1 MSFDLG
7 LGGKTVLITGGSK
20 GIGLACAQGFA
31 AAGCDLVLV
40 SRDAVALATA
50 ADAVRG
56 AAQVKVATHAA
67 DLGDAGARE
76 NLAAAHPDID
86 ILVNNAGAIP
96 GGRVQDLSFARWSEA
111 WALKVMGYIHL
122 TMLYLPLMEARRA
135 GVILNIIGM
144 AGRSPRADYV
154 CGATGNA
161 SLIAFTEAVG
171 GRSVDAGVR
180 VLGLNP
186 AATKTDR
193 IQRLARTK
201 AAAKFGDENRWEDT
215 LADLPLGRAIDPS
228 EVADLAVFLAS
239 VRAAYIS
246 GTVVDLDGGGRNR
259 G

>member
-1 MSFDLG
+1 MSFDLN
-7 LGGKTVLITGGSK
+7 LAGKTVLITGGSK
-20 GIGLACAQGFA
+20 GIGLACAEAYA

-40 SRDAVALATA
+40 SRGAEGLAAA
-50 ADAVRG
+50 ADAIRSR
-56 AAQVKVATHAA
+56 AQVKIATHAA
-67 DLGDAGARE
+67 DLGDAAARE
-76 NLAAAHPDID
+76 NLFAAHPDID

-122 TMLYLPLMEARRA
+122 TMLYLPTMEARGA

-161 SLIAFTEAVG
+161 ALIAFTEAVG

-201 AAAKFGDENRWEDT
+201 AAARFGDEARWEET
-215 LADLPLGRAIDPS
+215 LTDLPFGRAIDPG
-228 EVADLAVFLAS
+228 ECADLALFLTSA
-239 VRAAYIS
+239 RAAYIS